1 MKRILVLLLLA
12 VGVLVVI
19 GRQTLSSAAMAPD
32 TKLPPITR
40 PADDGTDAQ
49 SPEEL
54 AQFLQGV
61 LNDVND
67 SWATEFQ
74 KAGRE
79 YTPAGLQLY
88 YGGGINS
95 ACGATD
101 GSVGPFYC
109 PADQTVYLGLD
120 FMQGLDQNL
129 GAPGDFAKA
138 YVVAH
143 EVGHHVQNL
152 VGITDSVDQRDSSSS
167 VAVELQADCL
177 AGVWGHSAEQ
187 RGLIEDGDLDE
198 GLNAAA
204 SVGDDVLMRQAGR
217 TVNPDNFT
225 HGSAE
230 ERASWLLR
238 GYNTGNS
245 DSCDTFSAAA

>member
-1 MKRILVLLLLA
+1 MKRISVLLLLA
-12 VGVLVVI
+12 VAALFVV
-19 GRQTLSSAAMAPD
+19 GRQAISDAAPAPD
-32 TKLPPITR
+32 TELPPITR
-40 PADDGTDAQ
+40 PADDGTDNQ
-49 SPEEL
+49 SPEQL
-54 AQFLQGV
+54 AQFLQSV
-61 LNDVND
+61 ENDVNE
-67 SWATEFQ
+67 SWATKFEA
-74 KAGRE
+74 AGRQ

-88 YGGGINS
+88 YGGINS

-109 PADQTVYLGLD
+109 PVDQTVYLGLD

-152 VGITDSVDQRDSSSS
+152 LGVTDSVDQRVSSAS
-167 VAVELQADCL
+167 VNVELQADCL
-177 AGVWGHSAEQ
+177 AGVWGNDAQQ
-187 RGLIEDGDLDE
+187 RGLIENGDLDE

-204 SVGDDVLMRQAGR
+204 SVGDDVLMAQAGQ

-238 GYNTGNS
+238 GFNTGS
-245 DSCDTFSAAA
+245 PDSCDTFAAA

>member
-1 MKRILVLLLLA
+1 LLA
-12 VGVLVVI
+12 ATALFVI
-19 GRQTLSSAAMAPD
+19 GRQTISDAAPAPD
-32 TKLPPITR
+32 TELPPITR
-40 PADDGTDAQ
+40 PADDGTSSQ

-54 AQFLQGV
+54 AQFLQSV
-61 LNDVND
+61 ENDVNET
-67 SWATEFQ
+67 WAKKFEA
-74 KAGRE
+74 AGRQ
-79 YTPAGLQLY
+79 YSPAGLQLY
-88 YGGGINS
+88 YDGVYS

-120 FMQGLDQNL
+120 FMQGLDLNL

-138 YVVAH
+138 YIVAH

-152 VGITDSVDQRDSSSS
+152 LGVTGSVDQRVSSAS

-177 AGVWGHSAEQ
+177 AGVWGNDAQQ

-204 SVGDDVLMRQAGR
+204 SVGDDVLMAQAGQV
-217 TVNPDNFT
+217 VNPDNFT

-238 GYNTGNS
+238 GFNTGS
-245 DSCDTFSAAA
+245 PDSCDTFATA

>member
-1 MKRILVLLLLA
+1 MKRIYLSLLLA
-12 VGVLVVI
+12 AAALAVVGW
-19 GRQTLSSAAMAPD
+19 QTSSAAVAPD
-32 TKLPPITR
+32 TNLPRIQH
-40 PADDGTDAQ
+40 PAADGTDGE
-49 SPEEL
+49 SPDQL
-54 AQFLQGV
+54 ASFLQGV

-67 SWATEFQ
+67 SWARKFQ
-74 KAGRE
+74 AAGRQ
-79 YTPAGLQLY
+79 YQPAQLQLY
-88 YGGGINS
+88 QGGVYS

-120 FMQGLDQNL
+120 FFQVMEQNL
-129 GAPGDFAKA
+129 GATGDFAKA

-152 VGITDSVDQRDSSSS
+152 LGITGQYGPSSNQQSVDT
-167 VAVELQADCL
+167 ELQADCL
-177 AGVWGHSAEQ
+177 AGVWGNDAQQ
-187 RGLIEDGDLDE
+187 RGLVEDGDLME

-204 SVGDDVLMRQAGR
+204 SVGDDVLQQSTGQP
-217 TVNPDNFT
+217 VNPDTFT

-238 GYNTGNS
+238 GFDTGKVS
-245 DSCDTFSAAA
+245 SCDTFSVT

>member
-1 MKRILVLLLLA
+1 MKRISVSFCSLSPPCSS
-12 VGVLVVI
+12 I
-19 GRQTLSSAAMAPD
+19 GRQTISDAAPAPD
-32 TKLPPITR
+32 TELPPITR
-40 PADDGTDAQ
+40 PADDGTDSQ

-54 AQFLQGV
+54 AQFLQSV
-61 LNDVND
+61 ENDVNEA
-67 SWATEFQ
+67 WATKFEA
-74 KAGRE
+74 AGRQ

-88 YGGGINS
+88 VRRRQLRLRRHRRLRRAVLLPGRPDRLPR
-95 ACGATD
+95 ARLHA
-101 GSVGPFYC
+101 GPRW
-109 PADQTVYLGLD
+109 
-120 FMQGLDQNL
+120 NL

-152 VGITDSVDQRDSSSS
+152 LGVTGSVDQRDS
-167 VAVELQADCL
+167 ELLGRRRA
-177 AGVWGHSAEQ
+177 AGRLPRRRLGQ
-187 RGLIEDGDLDE
+187 RRQKRGLIENGDLDE

-204 SVGDDVLMRQAGR
+204 SVGDDVLMAQAGQ

-238 GYNTGNS
+238 GFNTGS
-245 DSCDTFSAAA
+245 PDSCDTFSAA

>member
-1 MKRILVLLLLA
+1 MKRISVLLLLA
-12 VGVLVVI
+12 VAALFVI
-19 GRQTLSSAAMAPD
+19 GRQTTSDAAPAPD
-32 TKLPPITR
+32 TELPPITR
-40 PADDGTDAQ
+40 PADDGTDSQ

-54 AQFLQGV
+54 AQFLQSV
-61 LNDVND
+61 ENDVNQA
-67 SWATEFQ
+67 WATKFEA
-74 KAGRE
+74 AGRQ

-88 YGGGINS
+88 YGGVNS

-109 PADQTVYLGLD
+109 PVDQTVYLGLD
-120 FMQGLDQNL
+120 FMQGLDRNL

-152 VGITDSVDQRDSSSS
+152 LGVTGSVDQRDPSAS

-177 AGVWGHSAEQ
+177 AGVWGNDAQQ
-187 RGLIEDGDLDE
+187 RGLIENGDLDE

-204 SVGDDVLMRQAGR
+204 SVGDDVLMAQAGQ

-238 GYNTGNS
+238 GFNTGS
-245 DSCDTFSAAA
+245 PDSCDTFSAA

>member
-1 MKRILVLLLLA
+1 MKRISVLLLLA
-12 VGVLVVI
+12 VGALFVI
-19 GRQTLSSAAMAPD
+19 GRPAISGAAPAPD
-32 TKLPPITR
+32 TQLPPITR
-40 PADDGTDAQ
+40 PADDGSASQ
-49 SPEEL
+49 SPEQL
-54 AQFLQGV
+54 AQFLQSV
-61 LNDVND
+61 ENDVNQ
-67 SWATEFQ
+67 SWAAKF
-74 KAGRE
+74 KAAGLQ

-88 YGGGINS
+88 YGGVNS

-109 PADQTVYLGLD
+109 PVDQTVYLGLD

-152 VGITDSVDQRDSSSS
+152 LGVTGSVDQRVSSSS
-167 VAVELQADCL
+167 VALELQADCY
-177 AGVWGHSAEQ
+177 AGVWGNDAQ
-187 RGLIEDGDLDE
+187 KRGLIENGDLDE

-204 SVGDDVLMRQAGR
+204 SVGDDVLMAQAGR
-217 TVNPDNFT
+217 TVNPDSFT

-238 GYNTGNS
+238 GFNTGNP
-245 DSCDTFSAAA
+245 DSCNTFAAA

>member
-1 MKRILVLLLLA
+1 MKRISVLLLLA
-12 VGVLVVI
+12 VATLFVI
-19 GRQTLSSAAMAPD
+19 GRQTISDAAPAPD
-32 TKLPPITR
+32 TELPPITR
-40 PADDGTDAQ
+40 PADDGTDSQ

-54 AQFLQGV
+54 AQFLQSV
-61 LNDVND
+61 ENDVNET
-67 SWATEFQ
+67 WAAKFEA
-74 KAGRE
+74 AGRQ
-79 YTPAGLQLY
+79 YSPAGLQLY
-88 YGGGINS
+88 IDGTYS

-109 PADQTVYLGLD
+109 PADQTVYLGLG
-120 FMQGLDQNL
+120 FMQGLGDNL

-152 VGITDSVDQRDSSSS
+152 LGVTGSVDQRDSSAS

-177 AGVWGHSAEQ
+177 AGVWGNDAQ
-187 RGLIEDGDLDE
+187 KRGLIENGDLDE

-204 SVGDDVLMRQAGR
+204 SVGDDVLMAQAGQ

-238 GYNTGNS
+238 GFNTGS
-245 DSCDTFSAAA
+245 PDSCDTFSAA

>member
-1 MKRILVLLLLA
+1 MKRISVLLLLA
-12 VGVLVVI
+12 VATLFVV
-19 GRQTLSSAAMAPD
+19 GRQTISDAAPAPD
-32 TKLPPITR
+32 TELPPITR
-40 PADDGTDAQ
+40 PADDGTDSQ

-54 AQFLQGV
+54 AQFLQSV
-61 LNDVND
+61 ENDVNET
-67 SWATEFQ
+67 WAAKFEA
-74 KAGRE
+74 AGRQ
-79 YTPAGLQLY
+79 YSPAGLQLY
-88 YGGGINS
+88 VDGTYS

-109 PADQTVYLGLD
+109 PADQTVYLGLG
-120 FMQGLDQNL
+120 FMQGLGDNL

-152 VGITDSVDQRDSSSS
+152 LGVTGSVDQRDSSAS

-177 AGVWGHSAEQ
+177 AGVWGNDAQQ
-187 RGLIEDGDLDE
+187 RGLIENGDLDE

-204 SVGDDVLMRQAGR
+204 SVGDDVLMAQAGQ

-238 GYNTGNS
+238 GFNTGS
-245 DSCDTFSAAA
+245 PDSCDTFSAA